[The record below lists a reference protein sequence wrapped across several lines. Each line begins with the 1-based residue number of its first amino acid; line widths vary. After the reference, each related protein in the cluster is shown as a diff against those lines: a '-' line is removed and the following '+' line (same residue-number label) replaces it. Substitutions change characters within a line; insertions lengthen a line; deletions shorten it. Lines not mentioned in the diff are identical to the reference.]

1 MRSARLLLGGVV
13 LLLALG
19 LAAAWFLPPL
29 LDWSRYRDSIATLA
43 SERLGREVR
52 IAGPV
57 SLTLLPEP
65 ELTADGV
72 SLADAGDGIAIRAAQ
87 LRLRVAL
94 GALAAGRIDAQ
105 ELVLRGAEMHVPW
118 PFRPLRIAA
127 DAPAWFTTASVRI
140 EDGRLS
146 IGGLAFADIQAS
158 LTTDVW
164 TGSYAAAGTVQF
176 SAQPWHFTARLTGAG
191 SDGAAG
197 LDVSLDGHA
206 AMQGIGATLTG
217 QLQGDGTF
225 GGQLMGRGPDLSQLL
240 PAPAVPFNAEGR
252 VSVAGGLAAADELA
266 GEIGGSPVKGA
277 VALRVLPAPRL
288 DVALTASRL
297 DLDAW
302 LPALLHGRAV
312 PLPVGIDLSAEAA
325 PLAGGTLRRLR
336 GAFDIGADGVAVR
349 EFRAVLPGETALG
362 ATGQVQRRDASG
374 PPRFEGDVAL
384 SAPALRTTLAWLQ
397 SAGVAPAGEL
407 PEGVLR
413 SAELTARAVLEPA
426 SLSLT
431 RLDGRADATRLSGS
445 LTFRPAREARPGQD
459 AARPAL
465 TAVLQAD
472 RLELDPWLPA
482 VWPSLA
488 AIGSRLGR
496 MDADLR
502 LVASQVVVQG
512 AQFGLLA
519 LDAAIEGGR
528 MQLRRL
534 DLAGDR
540 LRAVASGTLGEDG
553 RITDGRLDIQ
563 TPSAGALAELLA
575 PRLVPSGGAAGFWR
589 GPASLAVLATGAPDA
604 LALQVTGD
612 LGDLAL
618 EARPVI
624 DLNARRAT
632 GVLTLRHPGAPR
644 LAESLGLHDVP
655 AWLGEGSLSLVTQ
668 LSVQVPDGQ
677 PGRIA
682 AESFD
687 LAAGGLRAGGALTLD
702 GIGGSASPPV
712 LSGRIVA
719 DTLPLPPF
727 YPRAP
732 EPLHLDVLA
741 GWQARVRLEAAH
753 VLAGA
758 APMLQQ
764 AEATLELAD
773 GKLRIEGL
781 SARLGGGTLSGSASV
796 DIAAERPALTLD
808 VGASGVVL
816 TEPLFGL
823 PVDIASGRLD
833 ASLSLT
839 ASGYSPAALLST
851 LSGEA
856 RLQAADGTLEGVSLG
871 SAGGSLPDPAVRTA
885 LASGTTAFTR
895 LDLALRAQGGVLQV
909 AEGRMTGPS
918 GAATLS
924 GSIDLAGGTAELRL
938 GLLPAVVDPPEIG
951 LFLVGPLD
959 GLRRMPE
966 LAAVARWRAEHPAV
980 P

>member
-1 MRSARLLLGGVV
+1 MRRARLLLGGVV

-19 LAAAWFLPPL
+19 LVAAWVLPPL
-29 LDWSRYRDSIATLA
+29 LDWSRYRDSIAILA
-43 SERLGREVR
+43 SGRLGREVR

-118 PFRPLRIAA
+118 PFRPIRIAA
-127 DAPAWFTTASVRI
+127 DAPAWFAAASVRI

-146 IGGLAFADIQAS
+146 IGALAFADIQAS

-176 SAQPWHFTARLTGAG
+176 SARPWHFTARLTRAG

-225 GGQLMGRGPDLSQLL
+225 GGRVMGRGPDLSRLL
-240 PAPAVPFNAEGR
+240 PAPAVPFTAEGR
-252 VSVAGGLAAADELA
+252 LSVAGGLAAADELA
-266 GEIGGSPVKGA
+266 GEIGGSPVTGA

-302 LPALLHGRAV
+302 LPALLHGGAA

-325 PLAGGTLRRLR
+325 PLAGGTLRRLS

-349 EFRAVLPGETALG
+349 EFRAVLPGEASLG
-362 ATGQVQRRDASG
+362 ATGQVQRRDAG
-374 PPRFEGDVAL
+374 GAPRFEGDVAL
-384 SAPALRTTLAWLQ
+384 SAPALRTTLAWLE
-397 SAGVAPAGEL
+397 SAGVVPAGEL
-407 PEGVLR
+407 PEGVPR
-413 SAELTARAVLEPA
+413 SAELTARTVLEPGRLA
-426 SLSLT
+426 LT
-431 RLDGRADATRLSGS
+431 RLDARTDATRLSGS
-445 LTFRPAREARPGQD
+445 LALRSG
-459 AARPAL
+459 ARPAL

-482 VWPSLA
+482 AWPSLT

-502 LVASQVVVQG
+502 LAASQVVVQG
-512 AQFGLLA
+512 APFGPLA
-519 LDAAIEGGR
+519 LDASIEGGR

-534 DLAGDR
+534 DLAGDG
-540 LRAVASGTLGEDG
+540 LRVAASGTLGEDG

-563 TPSAGALAELLA
+563 TPSAGALAGLLA
-575 PRLVPSGGAAGFWR
+575 PHLVSSVGAGFWR
-589 GPASLAVLATGAPDA
+589 GPASLSVQAAGAPDA
-604 LALQVTGD
+604 LALQVAGD

-624 DLNARRAT
+624 DLNARRAA

-644 LAESLGLHDVP
+644 LAESLGWHDVP
-655 AWLGEGSLSLVTQ
+655 SWLGDGSLSLVAQ
-668 LSVQVPDGQ
+668 LSVQLPEGQ
-677 PGRIA
+677 PGRVA

-719 DTLPLPPF
+719 DTLPLPLF
-727 YPRAP
+727 YPRAR
-732 EPLHLDVLA
+732 EPLPFGVLA
-741 GWQARVRLEAAH
+741 GWQAQVKLAAAH
-753 VLAGA
+753 VLADA
-758 APMLQQ
+758 APVLQQ
-764 AEATLELAD
+764 AQATLELTD
-773 GKLRIEGL
+773 GKLRIAGL
-781 SARLGGGTLSGSASV
+781 SARLGGGTLSGSVSA
-796 DIAAERPALTLD
+796 DITAEPPALTLD

-833 ASLSLT
+833 ASLALI

-851 LSGEA
+851 LAGEA
-856 RLQAADGTLEGVSLG
+856 RLQAADGTLVGVSLG
-871 SAGGSLPDPAVRTA
+871 SVEGRLPDAAVGTA
-885 LASGTTAFTR
+885 LAGGTTAFTR
-895 LDLALRAQGGVLQV
+895 LELALRAQDGVLRV
-909 AEGRMTGPS
+909 VEGRMTGPS

-924 GSIDLAGGTAELRL
+924 GSIDLAGDTAELRL

-959 GLRRMPE
+959 QLRRMSE
-966 LAAVARWRAEHPAV
+966 LAAVARWRAQHPAV